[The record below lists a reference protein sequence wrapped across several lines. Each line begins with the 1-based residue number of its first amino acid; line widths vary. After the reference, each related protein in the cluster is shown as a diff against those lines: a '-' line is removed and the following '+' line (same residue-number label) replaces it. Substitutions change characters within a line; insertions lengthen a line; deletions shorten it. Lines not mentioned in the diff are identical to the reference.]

1 MACTSGSQSPS
12 SSSFSSNPQLI
23 KGRYDIFL
31 SFRGLD
37 TRKKFT
43 DHLYHALMREGFQTF
58 RDDDEID
65 KGEDIKFEMR
75 KAIRNSWM
83 SVIVLSE
90 NYANSMSCLFEL
102 QTILE
107 LCKKSDHFVLPVFYE
122 VEPEVLKEQ
131 SKNLVFE
138 RKEATVERVKGWN
151 AALKEGPDLAIGSS
165 SPSSKQLYEEIENRI
180 TTAVKL
186 RRIPENI
193 SLKHKGLSQWNSS
206 SYEEMENR
214 ITTAVKLGRIPE
226 NISLKHKGLSQW
238 NSSSTGVDHDTILQK
253 KKKEKE
259 KKKKKKKKKKKFKQL
274 LKKQKNDVLK

>member
-151 AALKEGPDLAIGSS
+151 AALKEVAGSRFGNWFQLAVIKVLIGILSIW
-165 SPSSKQLYEEIENRI
+165 LYRSMN
-180 TTAVKL
+180 
-186 RRIPENI
+186 IPTR
-193 SLKHKGLSQWNSS
+193 LKKTEDGL
-206 SYEEMENR
+206 
-214 ITTAVKLGRIPE
+214 
-226 NISLKHKGLSQW
+226 GL
-238 NSSSTGVDHDTILQK
+238 K